1 MISATWYFDVISP
14 FAYLQAM
21 RLDQLPDRVS
31 LICKPTLF
39 AGYLNHWGHLGPA
52 EIEPKKVFI
61 FRQCAWRARR
71 MGVDFKLP
79 PNHPFNPLRALRLAE
94 ALDGDLKAVQAIFR
108 SVWVDGDLPDND
120 EGWAG
125 IQASA
130 GVIDG
135 DAMVNDPE
143 IKARLKTNGDKAIAA
158 GAFGVPT
165 FVIGGEVFWGD
176 DAFDMVLDYLEN
188 PDMFFDDDMK
198 RAVGLVPTAV
208 RRR

>member
-71 MGVDFKLP
+71 MGVDFNLP

-198 RAVGLVPTAV
+198 RADGLVPTAV

>member
-1 MISATWYFDVISP
+1 MTQATWYFDVISP

-21 RLDQLPDRVS
+21 RLDQLPDDVN

-71 MGVDFKLP
+71 MGVDFNLP

-94 ALDGDLKAVQAIFR
+94 ALNGGLKAVQAIFR

-120 EGWAG
+120 AGWAG
-125 IQASA
+125 MQAAA
-130 GVIDG
+130 GVENG
-135 DAMVNDPE
+135 DALVNDPA
-143 IKARLKTNGDKAIAA
+143 IKARLMANGEQAISE

-165 FVIGGEVFWGD
+165 FVINGEVFWGD
-176 DAFDMVLDYLEN
+176 DAFEMVLDYLEN
-188 PDMFFDDDMK
+188 PDMLASGDMK
-198 RAVGLVPTAV
+198 RAVGLVPTAE
-208 RRR
+208 RKR

>member
-71 MGVDFKLP
+71 MGVDFNLP

-188 PDMFFDDDMK
+188 PDMFSDDDMK
-198 RAVGLVPTAV
+198 RADGLVPTAV

>member
-21 RLDQLPDRVS
+21 RLDQLLDRVS

-135 DAMVNDPE
+135 DALVNSPE
-143 IKARLKTNGDKAIAA
+143 IKARLKANGDKAIAA

-165 FVIGGEVFWGD
+165 LVIGGEVFWGD

>member
-188 PDMFFDDDMK
+188 PDMFSDDDMK
-198 RAVGLVPTAV
+198 RADGLVPTAV

>member
-135 DAMVNDPE
+135 DALVNDPE
-143 IKARLKTNGDKAIAA
+143 IKVRLKTNGDKAIAA

>member
-1 MISATWYFDVISP
+1 
-14 FAYLQAM
+14 
-21 RLDQLPDRVS
+21 
-31 LICKPTLF
+31 
-39 AGYLNHWGHLGPA
+39 
-52 EIEPKKVFI
+52 
-61 FRQCAWRARR
+61 
-71 MGVDFKLP
+71 MGVDFNLP

-135 DAMVNDPE
+135 DALVNDPE

-188 PDMFFDDDMK
+188 PDMFLDDDMK

>member
-135 DAMVNDPE
+135 DALVNSPE
-143 IKARLKTNGDKAIAA
+143 IKARLKANGDKAIAA

-165 FVIGGEVFWGD
+165 LVIGGEVFWGD

>member
-1 MISATWYFDVISP
+1 MTKATWYFDVISP

-21 RLDQLPDRVS
+21 RLDQLPDDVR

-71 MGVDFKLP
+71 TGIDFNLP

-108 SVWVDGDLPDND
+108 SVWVDGNLPDND

-125 IQASA
+125 MQASA
-130 GVIDG
+130 GVTDG
-135 DAMVNDPE
+135 DDLVNDPE
-143 IKARLKTNGDKAIAA
+143 IKARLMTNGDEAIAA

-165 FVIGGEVFWGD
+165 FVINDEVFWGD
-176 DAFDMVLDYLEN
+176 DAFEMVLDYLEN
-188 PDMFFDDDMK
+188 PEMLADDDMQ

-208 RRR
+208 RTR

>member
-1 MISATWYFDVISP
+1 
-14 FAYLQAM
+14 M

-71 MGVDFKLP
+71 MGGDFNLP

-108 SVWVDGDLPDND
+108 SVWVDGDLPDYD

-135 DAMVNDPE
+135 AALVNDPE